1 MRRSSAGLKSLL
13 LNVRNSADAREGRQ
27 TLAGQSDF
35 TPEMRKHMHKFAFT
49 HERVRAD
56 VNA

>member
-1 MRRSSAGLKSLL
+1 LL